1 MSRIWPVDGSVKAR
15 APGAV
20 GAWVSPVS
28 PARVTVLLLAETLPA
43 ASLARTW
50 YTTVCPAGRVSVYVV
65 TPPAT
70 EASRV
75 LFA

>member
-1 MSRIWPVDGSVKAR
+1 M
-15 APGAV
+15 
-20 GAWVSPVS
+20 GAWVSPVE
-28 PARVTVLLLAETLPA
+28 PLRVTVLLLAETLPA

-50 YTTVCPAGRVSVYVV
+50 YVTVCPAGRVSVYVV
-65 TPPAT
+65 ASPAT